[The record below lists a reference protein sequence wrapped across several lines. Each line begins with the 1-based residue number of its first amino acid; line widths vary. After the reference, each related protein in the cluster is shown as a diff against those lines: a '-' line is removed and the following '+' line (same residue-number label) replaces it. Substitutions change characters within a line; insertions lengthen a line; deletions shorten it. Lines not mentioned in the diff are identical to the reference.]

1 MEQGRYAGL
10 VSAVID
16 MQERGFDADFSLT
29 GNRLLCSQLSMLIG
43 PRDFEVV
50 EMHYFPRCIETPC
63 ERMIYGIEV
72 PSCGMKGIL
81 ITGTD
86 KFTAFPEM
94 ITGKLRSYGRRGRI
108 VRSKLL

>member
-1 MEQGRYAGL
+1 MDQGRYL
-10 VSAVID
+10 CIVSAVID
-16 MQERGFDADFSLT
+16 MQERGFDADFSLN
-29 GNRLLCSQLSMLIG
+29 GDRLLCTQLSVLIR

-50 EMHYFPRCIETPC
+50 EMHYFPRSRESSC

-72 PSCGMKGIL
+72 PSCGLKGIL

-94 ITGKLRSYGRRGRI
+94 ITGKLRSYAGRSRV
-108 VRSKLL
+108 VRSRLL

>member
-1 MEQGRYAGL
+1 MEYGRYPGI

-43 PRDFEVV
+43 PGDFEVV
-50 EMHYFPRCIETPC
+50 EMHYFPRCKEAPC

-72 PSCGMKGIL
+72 PSCGMRGIL

-94 ITGKLRSYGRRGRI
+94 ITGKLRTYTRKSRI
-108 VRSKLL
+108 VRSRLL